1 MPGFAKLWRVTEWFE
16 VFKWPPPP
24 RLEVARGPAPG
35 RWSFVAYVPDRET
48 AEAVLNRWRRE
59 HPEQA
64 VALLRDGAAIEDS
77 KARTARLARER
88 QEREAAY
95 FERLAAEAD
104 AEGKP
109 VSARYYR
116 DCAARFR

>member
-1 MPGFAKLWRVTEWFE
+1 VAGVTEWFE

-24 RLEVARGPAPG
+24 RLEVARGQAAG

-48 AEAVLNRWRRE
+48 AEAVLERWRRE
-59 HPEQA
+59 HPEQSI
-64 VALLRDGAAIEDS
+64 ALLRDGAIIED
-77 KARTARLARER
+77 ARARASRVARER
-88 QEREAAY
+88 REREAAY

-109 VSARYYR
+109 DFAQYYR
-116 DCAARFR
+116 DCAARFSEA